1 MAGRPVSS
9 IEFFPQNPQRAFSQ
23 IVKACEEDKNVKQNM
38 VNFASSLLKLLD
50 TPETKSTQT
59 DNTEKSIIES
69 ISELTEKSFL
79 LSIKNL

>member
-1 MAGRPVSS
+1 M
-9 IEFFPQNPQRAFSQ
+9 IE